1 MTIKSES
8 GFSTAD
14 LLISTILTLV
24 LTLAMYS
31 VFRVQVR
38 TIKSQESRLEAQKY
52 ARATL
57 DLMVREIRNA
67 GLTPT
72 GTGCAGIV
80 TANAQTLQFR
90 LDADSDGDCG
100 GPNEDITYAYVAG
113 TQDITR
119 AADGGGAQNL
129 TSGNATNLQFT
140 YFPQDCTSN
149 FSTPVGG
156 GAAACPLATGG
167 DAGTLVA
174 IQRVSISLT
183 VQSKNP
189 DAEFGGGQLNATMVS
204 SVDLRNRGL

>member
-1 MTIKSES
+1 MQYRRGGTS
-8 GFSTAD
+8 GRNGTPG
-14 LLISTILTLV
+14 
-24 LTLAMYS
+24 
-31 VFRVQVR
+31 RR
-38 TIKSQESRLEAQKY
+38 
-52 ARATL
+52 RAANP
-57 DLMVREIRNA
+57 VP
-67 GLTPT
+67 G
-72 GTGCAGIV
+72 GCAGIV
-80 TANAQTLQFR
+80 AANAQTLQFR

-156 GAAACPLATGG
+156 GAAACPLAAGG

-174 IQRVSISLT
+174 IQRISISLT
-183 VQSKNP
+183 VQSTSP